1 MVLTPLESE
10 EMMIK
15 LSSLCRKHHMPDISH
30 ATLVSIM
37 GYEPNISPTR
47 QKNNDNNSNDSNNN
61 AISSG
66 KKFI

>member
-1 MVLTPLESE
+1 
-10 EMMIK
+10 
-15 LSSLCRKHHMPDISH
+15 MPDISH